1 MIEKMLMAGL
11 GSEWMLNKTNLI
23 FLGIGI
29 GVIALVVG
37 VINLGV
43 TLADVTDL
51 LNLVENN

>member
-1 MIEKMLMAGL
+1 MIEKMLITGL

-43 TLADVTDL
+43 TLADVMDL
-51 LNLVENN
+51 LSLVENN